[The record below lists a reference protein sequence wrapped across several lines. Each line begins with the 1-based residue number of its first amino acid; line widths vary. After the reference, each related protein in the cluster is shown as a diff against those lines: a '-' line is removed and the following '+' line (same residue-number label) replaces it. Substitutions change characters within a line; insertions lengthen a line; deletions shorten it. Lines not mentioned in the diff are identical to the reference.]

1 MKGTA
6 SVAFGIVS
14 SVGACVAAAT
24 AASYVVADSEPHA
37 FNALGAHELWK
48 MSARF
53 PFTRRV
59 LLVVRYRSAHQV
71 L

>member
-1 MKGTA
+1 MKSIA

-37 FNALGAHELWK
+37 FNAIAALWK
-48 MSARF
+48 MLGGF

-59 LLVVRYRSAHQV
+59 LLLVRYRSADQV